1 MYEMATR
8 MGARPIRVEA
18 PWGRPLEEQAV
29 RSALDRSRARVVCVV
44 HAETSTGVLQPL
56 ESLARWVA
64 EREGILIVDAVTSLG
79 GHPVGVDRYGLG
91 VCYSG
96 SQKAL
101 SCPPGLAPIT
111 FSDAAL
117 EKVRRRKTPVPSWYF
132 DVSLIERYW
141 GDERWYHH
149 TAPINMNYAL
159 REALRLVVEEGL
171 EARWRRHERNARAL
185 WAGLEA
191 MGLELFVP
199 REYRLWTLTTIRVPE
214 GVDDARVRARLLEE
228 FQIEIGGGL
237 GPLRGKIWRV
247 GLMGAGSTLRNVLL
261 FLSALES
268 VLRREGVRCGSGISA
283 ALEAYES

>member
-1 MYEMATR
+1 
-8 MGARPIRVEA
+8 
-18 PWGRPLEEQAV
+18 
-29 RSALDRSRARVVCVV
+29 
-44 HAETSTGVLQPL
+44 
-56 ESLARWVA
+56 
-64 EREGILIVDAVTSLG
+64 
-79 GHPVGVDRYGLG
+79 